1 MENLFKKEEGK
12 TENQEEKSVN
22 KTKRRKPSKKGN
34 KQTKP
39 ESFEKAIQELEE
51 LVIILE
57 NNEISLEKSMEIF
70 ERAQFLTQWCG
81 NVLDKLEGKLKLL
94 VPTNEGFELVDM
106 EEE

>member
-1 MENLFKKEEGK
+1 MENLFGKEEEK
-12 TENQEEKSVN
+12 TVDQKDKSVN
-22 KTKRRKPSKKGN
+22 KTKCQKSPKKGN

-39 ESFEKAIQELEE
+39 ESFEIAIQELEE
-51 LVIILE
+51 LVINLE

-106 EEE
+106 EEQ